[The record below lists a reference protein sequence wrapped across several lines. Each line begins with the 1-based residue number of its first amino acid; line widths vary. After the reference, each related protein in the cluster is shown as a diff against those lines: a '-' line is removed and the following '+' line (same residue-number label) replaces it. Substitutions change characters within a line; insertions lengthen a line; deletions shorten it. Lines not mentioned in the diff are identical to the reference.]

1 MTSSPFPR
9 NSRYNASHIR
19 TYTTPAGDSVAFAGR
34 RIIPE
39 QDRYQA
45 LDRHRATAAERI
57 DQVAD
62 AFYGDPE
69 QYWRICDANGVER
82 PALALD
88 PPGKLLVI
96 PIPLEMT
103 GRGDT

>member
-1 MTSSPFPR
+1 MSDNPFPP
-9 NSRYNASHIR
+9 NSRYNAKNIR
-19 TYTTPAGDSVAFAGR
+19 QYTTPSGDTVPFVGR

-39 QDRYQA
+39 LDRYQA
-45 LDRHRATAAERI
+45 LDRHKAVAAERI

-82 PALALD
+82 PAAALD
-88 PPGKLLVI
+88 PVGRLLAI
-96 PIPLEMT
+96 PLPLEMT
-103 GRGDT
+103 GRGDS